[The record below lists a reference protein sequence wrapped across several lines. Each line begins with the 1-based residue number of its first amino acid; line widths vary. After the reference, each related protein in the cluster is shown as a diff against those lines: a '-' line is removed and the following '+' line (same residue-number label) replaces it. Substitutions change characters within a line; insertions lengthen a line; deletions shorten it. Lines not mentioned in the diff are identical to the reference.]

1 MDMTAPHLARLAHH
15 WHSSPDDSRLERAF
29 ARIADSDL
37 RHGNAVSLLRDARQ
51 NYPAWI
57 EAIRSARSVV
67 HFENFIVCDDE
78 TGRAFAEV
86 LAERAQAGIRVR
98 VLYDWL
104 GSSGRAL
111 PRFWSRLKEAGV
123 DVRVFNPPRLTAPF
137 WIRRNHRKLITVDGR
152 IGFVSGLCIADH
164 WQGTGEV
171 EPWRDTGVSL
181 EGPIV
186 ADLDAAFAD
195 SWSLAGDPLDPEEL
209 VDPDTIA
216 PVGTVPARLIS
227 GRPGMF
233 RTYRL
238 DQFIAAT
245 AQRTLWLTDAY
256 FVATT
261 SYVQALAE
269 AARDGVDV
277 RLLVPGSSDVPV
289 LQPVVRAGYRS
300 LIEAGIRVFEWNG
313 SMLHAKTAVADGR
326 WSRVGSTN
334 LNLASWATN
343 WELDVV
349 VEDEAFGAEMEAMY
363 LEDLTNA
370 TEIVPGFGTK
380 RRVVRNLRQT
390 SPARTTGPGLAPAE
404 RRPSCRRGDRA
415 QQHPRDGDCG
425 IALTDR
431 NGGAQHSYHR
441 RSSSRRRGPH
451 HPVPG
456 ADRLTDRDHAS
467 LVRDCPPGPRFSPGP
482 QGAGPPSAA
491 RRIRGRHHAT
501 ASRGM
506 RPSRRFHS
514 HRIRSRLRARGIFDG
529 GPGRPHL
536 KMLSSLF
543 R

>member
-1 MDMTAPHLARLAHH
+1 MPLKHPLARCLAMDNPPPNLVEPG
-15 WHSSPDDSRLERAF
+15 HSGLSLHDGRLERAF

-37 RHGNAVSLLRDARQ
+37 RHGNAVSLLRDARE
-51 NYPAWI
+51 NYPAWLK
-57 EAIRSARSVV
+57 AIRSARSAI

-78 TGRAFAEV
+78 TGREFAAV
-86 LAERAQAGIRVR
+86 LAEMAATGVRVR

-104 GSSGRAL
+104 GSSGRAF
-111 PRFWSRLKEAGV
+111 PGFWSRLEKAGV
-123 DVRVFNPPRLTAPF
+123 EVRVFNPPRLTAPF
-137 WIRRNHRKLITVDGR
+137 WIRRNHRKLLTVDGR
-152 IGFVSGLCIADH
+152 VGFVSGLCIADN
-164 WQGTGEV
+164 WKGTPEV
-171 EPWRDTGVSL
+171 EPWRDTGVAL

-186 ADLDAAFAD
+186 ADLGAAFAD
-195 SWSLAGDPLDPEEL
+195 SWARAGTPLDAGDLPE
-209 VDPDTIA
+209 PASIA
-216 PVGTVPARLIS
+216 PAGTVAARLIS

-349 VEDEAFGAEMEAMY
+349 VEDEGFAASMEAMY
-363 LEDLTNA
+363 VEDLTNA
-370 TEIVPGFGTK
+370 TEIVPGFGT
-380 RRVVRNLRQT
+380 RRQVVKNLRQARRLGRRQVRSHHGSVGRLAAGAIALSNT
-390 SPARTTGPGLAPAE
+390 VGTAIAGSRSLTATEARSIATIGALLLAIAAAITVFPALIVSPIVITLVWF
-404 RRPSCRRGDRA
+404 
-415 QQHPRDGDCG
+415 G
-425 IALTDR
+425 IALLIR
-431 NGGAQHSYHR
+431 ASRLGR
-441 RSSSRRRGPH
+441 R
-451 HPVPG
+451 
-456 ADRLTDRDHAS
+456 
-467 LVRDCPPGPRFSPGP
+467 VR
-482 QGAGPPSAA
+482 A
-491 RRIRGRHHAT
+491 RRQ
-501 ASRGM
+501 
-506 RPSRRFHS
+506 
-514 HRIRSRLRARGIFDG
+514 RLREHEAAADTQVQ
-529 GPGRPHL
+529 PGE
-536 KMLSSLF
+536 
-543 R
+543 